1 MQQYVEWIDRQI
13 SQDYSSRTKLILVKK
28 ILHPTA
34 HTKYKNSPI
43 KGLCQLIPILQEFW
57 CNLTPYETRND
68 TPQVSRKL
76 LWLKRQSSCAGPYHV
91 LPKTFLLIDTQ
102 TLVPSWWCTLKER
115 WGPKKSLSHTILVC
129 KAIGHAHCTRLFGLR
144 STLLSWDIYGG
155 PWRMSC

>member
-1 MQQYVEWIDRQI
+1 MYAAICWMNWPPDFTRLQL
-13 SQDYSSRTKLILVKK
+13 QDKINFGKKFFTPQHTPNTRIL
-28 ILHPTA
+28 T
-34 HTKYKNSPI
+34 S
-43 KGLCQLIPILQEFW
+43 GLCQLIPILQEFW

-76 LWLKRQSSCAGPYHV
+76 LWLKRRSSCAGPYHV
-91 LPKTFLLIDTQ
+91 LPKTFILIDTQ

-129 KAIGHAHCTRLFGLR
+129 KAIGHAHCTCLFGLR
-144 STLLSWDIYGG
+144 STPFSWDIYGG